1 MSVCEWHRG
10 ATNWESQ
17 KAYYLSLIER
27 PQTFFSLIAPCSPL
41 LIFFHFFL
49 LVCWWMYFAPPFI
62 IPVLMMHSQLTLVSP
77 HKQTTT
83 TTNGHNKII
92 TLKKCIIQQKVTF
105 CSSFSNILKSVQNM
119 RFKKRGVIL
128 SYFSQFRNTA
138 KSPEMSKLPL
148 HF

>member
-27 PQTFFSLIAPCSPL
+27 LWTFCPSLPHALLCKFSF
-41 LIFFHFFL
+41 IFIS
-49 LVCWWMYFAPPFI
+49 VCWWMYFAPPFI
-62 IPVLMMHSQLTLVSP
+62 IPVLMMHSHSTLVSP

-92 TLKKCIIQQKVTF
+92 TLK
-105 CSSFSNILKSVQNM
+105 NM
-119 RFKKRGVIL
+119 YPSAKGE
-128 SYFSQFRNTA
+128 YF
-138 KSPEMSKLPL
+138 L
-148 HF
+148 HFQKSKICLGYEISKERGYPELFLPVQKHAQIAR